1 MYRSK
6 QQIKRIYAIAFLVG
20 GLFLVCS
27 LMLLRHATRQIEQVN
42 IIHLYETTTQLRILL
57 QRQLAQNFQTL
68 HGLATTVSYM
78 PQQKTLP
85 LHKEIMN
92 NNNFTHIGLI
102 APSGRGDVAD
112 AQGVVDHDV
121 DFSEEDAFRTA
132 LAGGTALSPPRK
144 NPYGPGHVIYCT
156 VPVPSDNHVSHVL
169 IGVTRA
175 EVFLN
180 ILSTPLFNA
189 KGFAGLI
196 DAQGRFVLSSDLGPA
211 KGIESIFDLG
221 HMNEADY
228 RDSVD
233 KLAQGRRHYFL
244 YHDENKQYLAA
255 FDPIQNNNW
264 LLFCSVP
271 LDALDLVSPVLLYGG
286 GVVTILALICFLF
299 LAWRVYRLTEWRD
312 RQLQKLAFVD
322 PVTGGINSHRLQLE
336 ATELLQKNPDTV
348 FAIWLAD
355 IKNFK
360 FYNKMQGVEAG
371 DKELRRI
378 ARILEKN
385 CRGPLARCCHIA
397 GDTFA
402 GIMPFTSHESLIATF
417 AHAANDIEKDAYQ
430 PANVFSL
437 HLHAGIYTTDTI
449 EEEDLPFMEMINKAS
464 IALLVAK
471 TQEESAFRFY
481 TEDICEH
488 ALNLTSP

>member
-6 QQIKRIYAIAFLVG
+6 QQIKRIYAIAFIVG

-78 PQQKTLP
+78 SQQKTLP
-85 LHKEIMN
+85 LHKEIRN
-92 NNNFTHIGLI
+92 NSNFTHIGLI
-102 APSGRGDVAD
+102 APSGLGDMAD
-112 AQGVVDHDV
+112 AQGIVARNV
-121 DFSEEDAFRTA
+121 DFSEEDSFRAA
-132 LAGGTALSPPRK
+132 LAGGAALSPPRN
-144 NPYGPGHVIYCT
+144 NPYVQGQVIYCT
-156 VPVPSDNHVSHVL
+156 VPVPSDEHVSHVL
-169 IGVTRA
+169 IGLTRA
-175 EVFLN
+175 DVFLN

-196 DAQGRFVLSSDLGPA
+196 DAQGHFILSSDRGPA
-211 KGIESIFDLG
+211 SGVESIFDLG
-221 HMNEADY
+221 HVNEADHQEALN
-228 RDSVD
+228 
-233 KLAQGRRHYFL
+233 KLTQGRRHYFL
-244 YHDENKQYLAA
+244 YHDEKKQYLAA

-264 LLFCSVP
+264 LLFCAVP
-271 LDALDLVSPVLLYGG
+271 LDALDLVSPLLLYGG

-299 LAWRVYRLTEWRD
+299 LAWRVCRLTEWRD

-360 FYNKMQGVEAG
+360 FYNKMLGVQAG

-385 CRGPLARCCHIA
+385 CRGPLARCCHIT

-402 GIMPFTSHESLIATF
+402 GIMPFTGHENLIATF
-417 AHAANDIEKDAYQ
+417 AHTASEIERGAYE
-430 PANVFSL
+430 PSNVFPL
-437 HLHAGIYTTDTI
+437 HLHAGIYTTDAI
-449 EEEDLPFMEMINKAS
+449 EEEELPFMEMINRAS

-471 TQEESAFRFY
+471 TEEESAFRFY

-488 ALNLTSP
+488 ALSLCN